1 MSYISDKLS
10 GSDGPFVAV
19 SDFSHA
25 LPEMIRPFVPGDYA
39 TLGADGFGFADT
51 RAAARRFFTIDSH
64 SVVVRALEALAKQ
77 GKVPLGMVMQAI
89 DKYSLHDV
97 NAGQS
102 GNAGGES

>member
-1 MSYISDKLS
+1 
-10 GSDGPFVAV
+10 
-19 SDFSHA
+19 
-25 LPEMIRPFVPGDYA
+25 VPGDYA

-64 SVVVRALEALAKQ
+64 SVVVRALESLAKQ
-77 GKVPLGMVMQAI
+77 GKVPLGMVMEAI

-102 GNAGGES
+102 GNAGGDA

>member
-1 MSYISDKLS
+1 MTHAPITTIPRKEPFSDQ
-10 GSDGPFVAV
+10 
-19 SDFSHA
+19 
-25 LPEMIRPFVPGDYA
+25 
-39 TLGADGFGFADT
+39 
-51 RAAARRFFTIDSH
+51 ARD
-64 SVVVRALEALAKQ
+64 RALEALAKQ